1 MSSTHV
7 TDPAAVVAA
16 RDAGQ
21 RCAGHLPAPPS
32 PQEPFAEERRGLLWL
47 CEREILR
54 FLKLW
59 VQTIV
64 APVISSLLF
73 IVVFGIALGDRIAA
87 VDGVPYDQFIV
98 PGLVVQA
105 ILTAAYSNNSS
116 TLFQARSDRFLNDV
130 LSSPL
135 RWWEVNIGVAIGGVV
150 RGLLTGAVLLVAAV
164 LMTGV
169 AIEQPLI
176 LVVATALVLVAFA
189 QLGVIAGIYAKSW
202 DFMAFVTTLV
212 ILPLSFLGGIFY
224 SVDRLPEGWQVV
236 SHLNPIFYL
245 VQAFREGFSGTS
257 DVPIGLS
264 LAVVALLAVTLSGWC
279 AWLFRT
285 GHRLKP

>member
-1 MSSTHV
+1 MSSHV

-16 RDAGQ
+16 RDAGD
-21 RCAGHLPAPPS
+21 RCAGHLPPPAAYD
-32 PQEPFAEERRGLLWL
+32 EPFVEERRGLLWL
-47 CEREILR
+47 CEREIVR

-73 IVVFGIALGDRIAA
+73 IVVFGMALGDRIAD

-150 RGLLTGAVLLVAAV
+150 RGLLTGIVLLACAV
-164 LMTGV
+164 VMTGV
-169 AIEQPLI
+169 SIEQPLV
-176 LVVATALVLVAFA
+176 LVVATALILVAFA

-264 LAVVALLAVTLSGWC
+264 LAVVAVLAVALSGWC

>member
-1 MSSTHV
+1 MSVARTE
-7 TDPAAVVAA
+7 PAAIDPPPAY
-16 RDAGQ
+16 DA
-21 RCAGHLPAPPS
+21 
-32 PQEPFAEERRGLLWL
+32 PFVEQRRGLVWL

-59 VQTIV
+59 MQTLL

-73 IVVFGIALGDRIAA
+73 IVVFGVALGDRIAD
-87 VDGVPYDQFIV
+87 VGGVPYKQFIV

-105 ILTAAYSNNSS
+105 VLTAAFSNNSS

-135 RWWEVNIGVAIGGVV
+135 RWWEVNIGLAIGGML
-150 RGLLTGAVLLVAAV
+150 RGLLTGVLVAAAAIA
-164 LMTGV
+164 LTG
-169 AIEQPLI
+169 ATIERPLV

-189 QLGVIAGIYAKSW
+189 QLGVIVGVYAKSW
-202 DFMAFVTTLV
+202 DFMAFVTSLV

-224 SVDRLPEGWQVV
+224 SVDRLPEAWQAV
-236 SHLNPIFYL
+236 SHVNPIFYL
-245 VQAFREGFSGTS
+245 VQAFRHGFVGHS
-257 DVPIGLS
+257 DVSIWVSLGVILALAAALS
-264 LAVVALLAVTLSGWC
+264 AWC
-279 AWLFRT
+279 TWLFRT